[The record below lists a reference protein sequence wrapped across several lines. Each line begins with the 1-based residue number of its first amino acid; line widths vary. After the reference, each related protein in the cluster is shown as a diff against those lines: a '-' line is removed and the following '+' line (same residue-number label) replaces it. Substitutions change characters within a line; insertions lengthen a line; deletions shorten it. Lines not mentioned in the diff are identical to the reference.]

1 MICPYNLK
9 TFVAASECTRKV
21 NKGPWLDEQ
30 FEQIVVLVKQRLLET
45 TGKANIRP
53 VEFETLFLGL
63 EITLNN

>member
-1 MICPYNLK
+1 MICPYNAK
-9 TFVAASECTRKV
+9 TFLAVSECTRKV

-30 FEQIVVLVKQRLLET
+30 VGQIVVLVKQRLLET

-53 VEFETLFLGL
+53 VEFETLFLGI